1 MAESLKK
8 KVLFITHQLSRT
20 GAPIVLLD
28 VMKLYIERGFKVDVI
43 SMADGDLRSD
53 IEELGISIGIQERFY
68 PVKDAFRMVVEENY
82 DEVWANTI
90 VCYEAIYALNGS
102 TVPVNWW
109 IHEGDRYF
117 EYFKTVI
124 PDMANLCNNVTM
136 YAVSKRVKNVI
147 KRRFG
152 IVVKELPMMVAD
164 YGKEERTQSKRIKFI
179 LIGTISS
186 IKGQDI
192 LVEAIKKMPK
202 DYLEKSKFF
211 FCGND
216 AVADENIL
224 ADVNELCENCENVT
238 NLHMLARDEIMST
251 LKEMDVLLVPSRLDT
266 MSTVAIEMMMT
277 GGIVACSS
285 NCGISDYIVDGQD
298 GFVIPSCDS
307 DRLCEKICWLIDNR
321 DTFDKIGNSA
331 RKRYEM
337 LFSKE
342 SMMQKIF

>member
-211 FCGND
+211 FW
-216 AVADENIL
+216 IL
-224 ADVNELCENCENVT
+224 P
-238 NLHMLARDEIMST
+238 LAFSIMS
-251 LKEMDVLLVPSRLDT
+251 LVSAANPT
-266 MSTVAIEMMMT
+266 
-277 GGIVACSS
+277 
-285 NCGISDYIVDGQD
+285 
-298 GFVIPSCDS
+298 
-307 DRLCEKICWLIDNR
+307 KILSFFILP
-321 DTFDKIGNSA
+321 NS
-331 RKRYEM
+331 
-337 LFSKE
+337 
-342 SMMQKIF
+342 